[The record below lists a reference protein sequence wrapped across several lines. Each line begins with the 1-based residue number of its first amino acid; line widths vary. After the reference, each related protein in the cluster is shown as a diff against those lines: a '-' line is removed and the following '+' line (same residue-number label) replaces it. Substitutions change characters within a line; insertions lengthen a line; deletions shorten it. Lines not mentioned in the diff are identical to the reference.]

1 MVEDFGR
8 LPPPPF
14 WRTRYYDQDVTAR
27 PDRADI
33 AAADILYAMAQ
44 PARATRQADGR
55 WRHWVWIGR
64 RGRWLRVVLE
74 PDHETVHN
82 AFWDRGF
89 KP

>member
-1 MVEDFGR
+1 MSGHPPR

-14 WRTRYYDQDVTAR
+14 WRTRYFDQDVTTR

-33 AAADILYAMAQ
+33 SAADILYVLSQ
-44 PARATRQADGR
+44 PTRSVQQSDGR
-55 WRHWVWIGR
+55 WRYWAWIAR
-64 RGRWLRVVLE
+64 AGRWLRVIVE
-74 PDHETVHN
+74 ADRETVHN